1 MTSVIALT
9 ERKNAEIELR
19 ESEDRYRAVVE
30 QAAEGIVLFDVDSKR
45 VLEVSVAC
53 QTLLGYIPEAILRLT
68 LYGLGPYSRELST
81 FRLTYAEYARVAD
94 GLLIR
99 ENCFGSS
106 AKVNIRK
113 THPLR
118 GCVSRP
124 YADASGFG
132 RWHHM
137 LGGKV
142 SLVGTWTGGK
152 ESHVANASMRLVGYR
167 GPHYAGGDLARDSP
181 GIGRGS
187 LRRWRPR
194 KHWRRLRI
202 GRERQEAESPRARD
216 HSSALRGQPRGA
228 AARRSSLPS
237 HPRGRANGR
246 LFRPGDPGELL
257 ERARSGGEGSISGP
271 HRRPG
276 AHGSR
281 AGRYELE

>member
-113 THPLR
+113 THPL
-118 GCVSRP
+118 
-124 YADASGFG
+124 
-132 RWHHM
+132 
-137 LGGKV
+137 
-142 SLVGTWTGGK
+142 
-152 ESHVANASMRLVGYR
+152 
-167 GPHYAGGDLARDSP
+167 
-181 GIGRGS
+181 
-187 LRRWRPR
+187 
-194 KHWRRLRI
+194 
-202 GRERQEAESPRARD
+202 
-216 HSSALRGQPRGA
+216 
-228 AARRSSLPS
+228 SLP
-237 HPRGRANGR
+237 AC
-246 LFRPGDPGELL
+246 
-257 ERARSGGEGSISGP
+257 
-271 HRRPG
+271 
-276 AHGSR
+276 
-281 AGRYELE
+281 